1 MIERVGKHLT
11 EKDIKMV
18 VEAANK
24 LEQLYREAGLIS
36 LDSIFGRTGVHL
48 TLESFTDT
56 FDNWQ
61 VEEGWSRN
69 TNKLKHDIERVEFF
83 ALERVER
90 PEPEDEQV
98 EEHQTNLP
106 ALVMTPEKINIILML
121 IDFYRLKQRPD
132 KQTDAMLTRLKKE
145 ISEVR

>member
-1 MIERVGKHLT
+1 MIERGYLT
-11 EKDIKMV
+11 EEDIKIV

-24 LEQLYREAGLIS
+24 LEELYRETGLIS
-36 LDSIFGRTGVHL
+36 LDSSFGRTGVHL
-48 TLESFTDT
+48 SLESFKDT
-56 FDNWQ
+56 FNNWQ
-61 VEEGWSRN
+61 VEEGWSGN
-69 TNKLKHDIERVEFF
+69 TNKLKHDIEGVEFY
-83 ALERVER
+83 ALEKVER

-106 ALVMTPEKINIILML
+106 ALIMTPEKINIILML

-132 KQTDAMLTRLKKE
+132 EQTDAMLTRLKKE